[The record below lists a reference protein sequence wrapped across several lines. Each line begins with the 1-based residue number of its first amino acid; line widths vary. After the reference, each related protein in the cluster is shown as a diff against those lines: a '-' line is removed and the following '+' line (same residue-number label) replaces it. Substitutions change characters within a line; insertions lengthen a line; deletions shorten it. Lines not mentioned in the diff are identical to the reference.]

1 MQKAQKEI
9 VLPSGG
15 KCIVRKLSERDFIAA
30 GQTLLFLNFAAPSK
44 RKQPV
49 AEISEEKAFESL
61 VSLTEV
67 MLTNC
72 CGPIDFPD
80 GTRLKIVKKPFY
92 ECDQTEIAIETLDQ
106 KDAAFIVDQVQALSG
121 MTKEAA
127 AAAQTFPEGQ
137 ANGSSAAPAGEQLQG
152 SPVRP
157 AEPQSV

>member
-1 MQKAQKEI
+1 MKSQKDI

-30 GQTLLFLNFAAPSK
+30 GQTVLFLNFAGSSK
-44 RKQPV
+44 RKS
-49 AEISEEKAFESL
+49 ASSEISEEKAFESL

-72 CGPIDFPD
+72 CGPIEFPD

-92 ECDQTEIAIETLDQ
+92 ECDATEVAIETLDQ
-106 KDAAFIVDQVQALSG
+106 KDAAFIVDQVQSLSG

-127 AAAQTFPEGQ
+127 SAAQTFPEGQ
-137 ANGSSAAPAGEQLQG
+137 TNSGVPSPAGDKLQ
-152 SPVRP
+152 SPSDRP
-157 AEPQSV
+157 AESQPV